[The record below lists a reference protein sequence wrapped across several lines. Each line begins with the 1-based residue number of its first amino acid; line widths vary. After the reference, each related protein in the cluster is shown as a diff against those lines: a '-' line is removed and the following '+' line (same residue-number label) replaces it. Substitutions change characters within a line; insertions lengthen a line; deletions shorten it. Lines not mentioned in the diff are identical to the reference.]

1 LASAFVDEQTAVQM
15 ADYLDLNAPP
25 EHAGLAFVFGTRHA
39 QPAHMAA
46 GLFQR
51 GIVEWIVLTGG
62 SNRLTG
68 LLEAQAH
75 LEIVLAEGVPR
86 ERVVVES
93 SSTNTLENV
102 VLALPL
108 LEERGLLQTLRSVV
122 AVCKWYHCR
131 RAVMTLKRHMPAG
144 VRYSTVTYEPDG
156 VPRVGWHLDPEAR
169 RRVLKEWDSI
179 PRYLAQGNL
188 SGGSERHVARRTCL

>member
-1 LASAFVDEQTAVQM
+1 M

-131 RAVMTLKRHMPAG
+131 RAVMTLKAHLPDG
-144 VRYSTVTYEPDG
+144 VRYYTQTYEPDDL
-156 VPRVGWHLDPEAR
+156 RREGW
-169 RRVLKEWDSI
+169 
-179 PRYLAQGNL
+179 Q
-188 SGGSERHVARRTCL
+188 